1 MQARNS
7 AYKKWILSRLSNSC
21 LGELSK
27 QKENA
32 SESITSTFQTEQRK
46 QQCEQCKQQCNSPE
60 PLEILVKYTS
70 R

>member
-27 QKENA
+27 PKENA
-32 SESITSTFQTEQRK
+32 SESITSTFQT
-46 QQCEQCKQQCNSPE
+46 EQCKQQCNSPE